1 MHMLHKPLN
10 LTRLAVAC
18 VAIATLSACSIV
30 DPHRLMTR
38 TIASPAIPD
47 TPVPIPNSNWKR
59 DAIDFV
65 WTTVNERYYDTKF
78 HGVDWAAVR
87 GKYEPQ
93 LLATTDDD
101 AFWDLLDKM
110 TGELKDSH
118 TRVHSPKWVEQQR
131 NRQSH
136 GLGIGLAELD
146 GELTVTSV
154 HPQSDA
160 WWGGVRP
167 GMRVLSIDGQPAM
180 AHYRRLLAESR
191 ESSTPWARARGA
203 VRQIVSGDV
212 GTSVSMQFAR
222 GDDSRF
228 ELNMKRRSF
237 ATGTDFTHRV
247 LPSGVGY
254 IRFSGFVGGLTG
266 DIVAQ
271 IRNMKDTPGMIVDL
285 RGNGGGSGGM
295 ASTLIAQF
303 LKEDY
308 RGATIQTRTGKP
320 PRVFFVPITKL
331 DPVIKGTGAAAYTK
345 PLVIL
350 TNESSAS
357 ASEMF
362 SMALKDAKRATIIGE
377 RTCGCLLAYM
387 GLTDVPGGGQMAY
400 SELGFVNRDGSRV
413 EGNGVQP
420 DIEIRPTREDLM
432 LGRDR
437 ALERAQAYL
446 LAAQPAQAA
455 QSALSATASPIR

>member
-1 MHMLHKPLN
+1 MYPLQQPLQSALN
-10 LTRLAVAC
+10 PLRLLVAGI
-18 VAIATLSACSIV
+18 AISTLSACSIV
-30 DPHRLMTR
+30 DPHRLLTR
-38 TIASPAIPD
+38 TIPAQTIPD
-47 TPVPIPNSNWKR
+47 TPVPIPNTNWKR
-59 DAIDFV
+59 DAVDFV
-65 WTTVNERYYDTKF
+65 WTTVNERYYDAKF

-87 GKYEPQ
+87 SKYEPQ

-101 AFWDLLDKM
+101 AFWELLDKM

-146 GELTVTSV
+146 GALTVTSV

-167 GMRVLSIDGQPAM
+167 GMRVLSIDGQPAS
-180 AHYRRLLAESR
+180 AHYRRLVDASR
-191 ESSTPWARARGA
+191 ETSTPWARTRGA

-212 GTSVSMQFAR
+212 GTSVRMQFAR
-222 GDDSRF
+222 EDESSF
-228 ELNMKRRSF
+228 EVNMKRRSF
-237 ATGTDFTHRV
+237 ATNTDFTHRV
-247 LPSGVGY
+247 LPSGFGY
-254 IRFSGFVGGLTG
+254 IRFSGFVGGLTD

-271 IRNMKDTPGMIVDL
+271 IRNMRDTPGMIIDL
-285 RGNGGGSGGM
+285 RNNGGGSGGM
-295 ASTLIAQF
+295 ASTLIGQF
-303 LKEDY
+303 LKDDY
-308 RGATIQTRTGKP
+308 SGTTIQTRTGKP
-320 PRVFFVPITKL
+320 LRVFFVPVTKL
-331 DPVIKGTGAAAYTK
+331 KPVVKGTGAAAYSK

-400 SELGFVNRDGSRV
+400 SELGFTNRDGSRV

-420 DIEIRPTREDLM
+420 DIELRPTREDLM

-437 ALERAQAYL
+437 ALERAQAFL
-446 LAAQPAQAA
+446 TEAAASRAAKVQP
-455 QSALSATASPIR
+455 